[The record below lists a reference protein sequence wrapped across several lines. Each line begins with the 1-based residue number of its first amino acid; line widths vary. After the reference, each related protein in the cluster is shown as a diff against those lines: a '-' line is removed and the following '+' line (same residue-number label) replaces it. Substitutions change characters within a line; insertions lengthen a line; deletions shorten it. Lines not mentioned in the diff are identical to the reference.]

1 VVCDISIRRAANMY
15 GDSCIIIFA
24 EEEEVEEIQ
33 NSGIDEISAET
44 YIYVHRVECIIS
56 LN

>member
-1 VVCDISIRRAANMY
+1 MY